1 MAEGGIVAEA
11 APSAPVNPYNPIRV
25 DLSQKVADPG
35 ESATPE
41 QRESFALQTRVREI
55 VEEAGAEPN
64 RGTPYV
70 EAALAEMGLQ
80 FGRKPTADE
89 RIQTKLRDPHIDIGP
104 TLDPQKDTAMY
115 LVPLEPIPP
124 K

>member
-55 VEEAGAEPN
+55 VEEAGQSQIEELL
-64 RGTPYV
+64 T
-70 EAALAEMGLQ
+70 L
-80 FGRKPTADE
+80 
-89 RIQTKLRDPHIDIGP
+89 KLRS
-104 TLDPQKDTAMY
+104 QKWDY
-115 LVPLEPIPP
+115 NLEESQQLMRGF
-124 K
+124 KRN